1 MSNSKYFIAT
11 ICCSTRFREDIIRIY
26 NELTERGHIV
36 LADLTEHDKQ
46 EQFDKPMV
54 DEMHLE
60 KIKMADIVYIVT
72 KDGCMGKS
80 VRIENEFAKRLGK
93 TIHYIDL

>member
-1 MSNSKYFIAT
+1 MSKSKYFITT
-11 ICCSTRFREDIIRIY
+11 ICCSTRFREDIIRLY

-60 KIKMADIVYIVT
+60 KIMMADIVYIVT
-72 KDGCMGKS
+72 KNGYMGES
-80 VRIENEFAKRLGK
+80 VSLEHEFAKKLGK
-93 TIHYIDL
+93 TINYIDL